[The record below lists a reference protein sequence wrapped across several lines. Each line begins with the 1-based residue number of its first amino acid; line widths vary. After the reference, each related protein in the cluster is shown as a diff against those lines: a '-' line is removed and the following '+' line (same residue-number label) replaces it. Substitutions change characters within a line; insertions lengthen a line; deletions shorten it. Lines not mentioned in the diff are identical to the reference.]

1 VLASEGT
8 ILERLKRVARKGH
21 IMDMERLTQ
30 ALQRDLGDMTFYEAY
45 DRTGRIINI
54 TVSPVNGFE
63 KPRLLNYLTA
73 PNVLL
78 WSAAAPPPPLRTNRT
93 RRVLHP
99 VLIGHAASFTPYRSA
114 AASSCY
120 LPGFKTP
127 ELVARTPDGDLRPY
141 SGVSFGSSSGEPWG
155 SEERLGAAEHTDLP
169 MQRLQELFN
178 VNFFVVSQV
187 CVSIAPPPPPRTKW
201 TRRVPH
207 PVLIGHAASL
217 TPYYFP

>member
-1 VLASEGT
+1 
-8 ILERLKRVARKGH
+8 
-21 IMDMERLTQ
+21 MDMERLTQ

-78 WSAAAPPPPLRTNRT
+78 WSAAA
-93 RRVLHP
+93 
-99 VLIGHAASFTPYRSA
+99 
-114 AASSCY
+114 SSCY

-141 SGVSFGSSSGEPWG
+141 SGVSSGSSSSEPWG

-187 CVSIAPPPPPRTKW
+187 CFNC
-201 TRRVPH
+201 
-207 PVLIGHAASL
+207 SL
-217 TPYYFP
+217 A